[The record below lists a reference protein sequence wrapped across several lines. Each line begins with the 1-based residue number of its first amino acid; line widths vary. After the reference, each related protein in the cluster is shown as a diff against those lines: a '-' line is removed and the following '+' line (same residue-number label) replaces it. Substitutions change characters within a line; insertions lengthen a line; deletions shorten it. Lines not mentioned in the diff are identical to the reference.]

1 MQTDITEDQTTPDQV
16 RESFAGIA
24 QGKVRQCDFVIL
36 GALADVETSTA
47 IRDGARS
54 EAGISARKYSRVPQ
68 ERHASCPRDEWY
80 DWTSR
85 LRCSAGL
92 PYLPRSYFRV
102 THAAAC
108 HLSHRER
115 YSTLLLIPL
124 REDSCCQTD
133 DNVECRHEYKEDSGV
148 TGTE

>member
-36 GALADVETSTA
+36 AALADGETPIA

-54 EAGISARKYSRVPQ
+54 EAGLSARKHSRVPQ
-68 ERHASCPRDEWY
+68 ERHASYSCDEWCG
-80 DWTSR
+80 WTFR

-92 PYLPRSYFRV
+92 PYFPRSYFRV

-108 HLSHRER
+108 HLSCRER
-115 YSTLLLIPL
+115 YSTHCYVGGQLL
-124 REDSCCQTD
+124 TD
-133 DNVECRHEYKEDSGV
+133 
-148 TGTE
+148 